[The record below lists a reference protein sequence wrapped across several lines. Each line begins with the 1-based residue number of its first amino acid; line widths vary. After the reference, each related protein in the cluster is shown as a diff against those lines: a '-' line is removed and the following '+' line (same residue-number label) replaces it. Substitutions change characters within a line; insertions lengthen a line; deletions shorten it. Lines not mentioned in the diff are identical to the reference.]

1 MNKTY
6 KEIRNKLILSGV
18 NAGIITVNRGL
29 VQAVEPVDSE
39 HNEKCCNNKQYSKVM
54 LYCYNAEMKLINVIS
69 AGEFNN

>member
-1 MNKTY
+1 MSKTY

-18 NAGIITVNRGL
+18 NAGIISVNRGL

-54 LYCYNAEMKLINVIS
+54 LYCFDKNMKLLNVIP
-69 AGEFNN
+69 AGNFNN